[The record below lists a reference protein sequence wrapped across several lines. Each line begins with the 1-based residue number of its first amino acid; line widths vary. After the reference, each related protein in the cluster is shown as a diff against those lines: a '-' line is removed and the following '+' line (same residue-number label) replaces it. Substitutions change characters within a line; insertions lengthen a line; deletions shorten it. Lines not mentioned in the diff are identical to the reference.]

1 MSQFVHTL
9 ANAGPFKEKKETY
22 FTKNGKLC
30 KESVAKKYSTDCNW
44 LLAIYI
50 YSSNSFIGLS
60 FTQGR
65 RNRVGRGA
73 IAAPDFG
80 WSINPIPTREADYAH
95 HITNAPP
102 QDFQTFLLPYTLS
115 MF

>member
-50 YSSNSFIGLS
+50 YSSNSKES
-60 FTQGR
+60 TE
-65 RNRVGRGA
+65 
-73 IAAPDFG
+73 
-80 WSINPIPTREADYAH
+80 TY
-95 HITNAPP
+95 
-102 QDFQTFLLPYTLS
+102 LLELTPYKGMCLVVCLHNGH
-115 MF
+115 